1 MTRLRALSQS
11 SNVNDSDFSGV
22 TRLTTAIRA
31 AMMCVALGAIALPV
45 QLQAQ
50 EAAGTV
56 GAARSY
62 AIAAGPLGE
71 ALNQFARQAGIT
83 LAATPTQTQGAQS
96 PGLQGNYAVDQAL
109 AILLGSS
116 GLQAVSQD
124 GSNYVLRASA
134 GEAMSLP
141 TTDIRGFALGN
152 ALGSMDGYNAT
163 HSQIAT
169 KTSTALLETSQ
180 SVSVVTRQQMDDQG
194 SQTVSQAMRYTPGV
208 LTNPYGATHRYDY
221 VAMRGFNDGSV
232 DNIYLDGLKS
242 MGDSGTYSTMQVDPY
257 FLERVDILKGPSSVL
272 YGRSSPG
279 GLVALTSKKPLYE
292 PYHQIQATVG
302 TQGQRGVGFDFS
314 GPLDDDKRI
323 AYRLTG
329 LTDKSDTQF
338 DHAEEKRYALA
349 PTVSIDFSED
359 TSLTLQAYLQ
369 HDPEGGYHGGVP
381 ASGTLHQRNGQRIS
395 ENFFDGEPGVDGYSR
410 NQQSFGY
417 QFEHRFNDVFTAR
430 QNFRYLDS
438 KVSMDQ
444 IYAYD
449 WTTPT
454 SNELTR
460 YYSGGD
466 ERLHA
471 FIVDNMLQAEFF
483 TGAAKHTTLL
493 GVDYQR
499 RKTVVDW
506 TSGSVAPLNAFNP
519 EYGNSAISYYSP
531 TSYLRRLEQT
541 GVYAQDLI
549 ELDKW
554 RFSLGLR
561 QDWVKTSD
569 ENRLA
574 ETGRPAGTE
583 ISDRRTKLT
592 GRAGVLYLFDNGIAP
607 YLSYSES
614 FNPNSYSDSAGNPL
628 APTDGT
634 QWEAGIKYQPP
645 GTDNL
650 FTASVF
656 RIDQENLASKL
667 PQENFYRPIGAVRS
681 QGLELEAHMQL
692 TDNFKLLGS
701 YTLTDIEYSKSMV
714 STLSTAT
721 NPIENKGNSPTQA
734 PRHMASLWGDYAF
747 NDGALDGL
755 RLGAGVRYVGYS
767 WADAENTMKVPS
779 YTLFDASVGYDLSKV
794 GIKGV
799 DVRVNANNLT
809 NESYIATCASLS
821 FCYMGEERNV
831 SATVSYEF

>member
-1 MTRLRALSQS
+1 MTRPQGISHSSDSPALRM
-11 SNVNDSDFSGV
+11 
-22 TRLTTAIRA
+22 AIRA
-31 AMMCVALGAIALPV
+31 ALISMTLGTAVLPLQV
-45 QLQAQ
+45 QAQ
-50 EAAGTV
+50 ESASSAS
-56 GAARSY
+56 AIRSY
-62 AIAAGPLGE
+62 SIPAAPLGD

-83 LAATPTQTQGAQS
+83 LSATPAQTAGARS
-96 PGLQGNYAVDQAL
+96 TGLQGNYSVDKAL
-109 AILLGSS
+109 SILLGGS
-116 GLQAVSQD
+116 GLQAVSQN
-124 GSNYVLRASA
+124 GSTYVLRAA
-134 GEAMSLP
+134 EEQTLSLP
-141 TTDIRGFALGN
+141 DTDIRGFALGN
-152 ALGSMDGYNAT
+152 ALGNMEGYNAT

-169 KTSTALLETSQ
+169 KTSTSLLETSQ

-292 PYHQIQATVG
+292 PYHQIQATAG
-302 TQGQRGVGFDFS
+302 TQGQRGLAFDFS
-314 GPLDDDKRI
+314 GPVDEDKRI

-329 LTDKSDTQF
+329 LTDRSDTQF
-338 DHAEEKRYALA
+338 DHVEEKRYALA
-349 PTVSIDFSED
+349 PTVSIDFNED

-381 ASGTLHQRNGQRIS
+381 ADGALHQRNGQRIS
-395 ENFFDGEPGVDGYSR
+395 QNFFDGEPGVDRFSR
-410 NQQSFGY
+410 DQQSFGY

-438 KVSMDQ
+438 KVKNDQ
-444 IYAYD
+444 VYAYG
-449 WTTPT
+449 WTSATG
-454 SNELTR
+454 NELNR

-483 TGAAKHTTLL
+483 TGSAKHTTLL

-506 TSGSVAPLNAFNP
+506 TSGQAAPLNAFNP
-519 EYGNSAISYYSP
+519 VYGNSAISYYSP

-541 GVYAQDLI
+541 GLYAQDLI

-561 QDWVKTSD
+561 QDWVETSD

-574 ETGRPAGTE
+574 ETGRPAGTK
-583 ISDRRTKLT
+583 ISDKRTKLT

-614 FNPNSYSDSAGNPL
+614 FNPNSYSDSSGNPL

-645 GTDNL
+645 GTENL

-656 RIDQENLASKL
+656 HIDQENLASKL
-667 PQENFYRPIGAVRS
+667 PQENFYRPVGAVRS

-692 TDNFKLLGS
+692 TDNFKVLGS
-701 YTLTDIEYSKSMV
+701 YTLTDIEYSKSMI

-721 NPIENKGNSPTQA
+721 NLIENKGNSPTQA
-734 PRHMASLWGDYAF
+734 PRQMASIWGNYAF
-747 NDGALDGL
+747 TSGALDGL
-755 RLGAGVRYVGYS
+755 RLGGGMRYVGYS
-767 WADAENTMKVPS
+767 WADAENTMKVPA
-779 YTLFDASVGYDLSKV
+779 YTLLDASVGYDLSKV
-794 GIKGV
+794 GLKGV

-809 NESYIATCASLS
+809 NESYVASCASLS

-831 SATVSYEF
+831 SATLSYQF

>member
-22 TRLTTAIRA
+22 TRVTTAIRT

-56 GAARSY
+56 GTARSY

-83 LAATPTQTQGAQS
+83 LAATPTQTAAAQS
-96 PGLQGNYAVDQAL
+96 PGLQGSYSVDQAL

-152 ALGSMDGYNAT
+152 ALGSMEGYNAT

-292 PYHQIQATVG
+292 PYHQIQTTVG

-338 DHAEEKRYALA
+338 DHVEEKRYALA

-369 HDPEGGYHGGVP
+369 HDPKGGYHGGVP

-395 ENFFDGEPGVDGYSR
+395 EHFFDGEPGVDGYSR

-438 KVSMDQ
+438 KVNMDQ
-444 IYAYD
+444 VYAYD

-506 TSGSVAPLNAFNP
+506 TSGSVAPLNGFNP
-519 EYGNSAISYYSP
+519 AYGNSAISYYSP

-561 QDWVKTSD
+561 QDWVETSD

-592 GRAGVLYLFDNGIAP
+592 GRAGVLYLLDNGIAP

-734 PRHMASLWGDYAF
+734 PKHMASLWGDYAF